1 MKRVEKLMTDQR
13 PTTVA
18 EGTYRNYITED
29 NRVKIDQYKNGEWVN
44 VVDTPYTE
52 DDKETVGMNGR
63 WY

>member
-1 MKRVEKLMTDQR
+1 MNNQR
-13 PTTVA
+13 PTNIQDGVL
-18 EGTYRNYITED
+18 RQYIAED

-52 DDKETVGMNGR
+52 DDKGTVGMNGR

>member
-1 MKRVEKLMTDQR
+1 MNNQR
-13 PTTVA
+13 PTNFKDGVL
-18 EGTYRNYITED
+18 RQYITED
-29 NRVKIDQYKNGEWVN
+29 NRVMIDQYKNGEWVN